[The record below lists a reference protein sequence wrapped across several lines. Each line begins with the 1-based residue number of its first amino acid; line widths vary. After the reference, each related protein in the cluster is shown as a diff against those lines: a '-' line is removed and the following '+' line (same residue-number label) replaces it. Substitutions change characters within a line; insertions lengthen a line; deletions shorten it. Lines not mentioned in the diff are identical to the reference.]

1 MTNKIFLI
9 HQGFAKILF
18 SIILIF
24 LHQNSFAQGVF
35 TSFDDRKICE
45 ENRGNWRKF
54 ASGCVDSCEARF
66 DNFALCTKAQTF
78 GCDCSENRCWHE
90 KKCVDADEYKKKY
103 DEKNKKEKEELDAL
117 RKERQEK
124 LKTDPAYANYLYN
137 LYPKPVQITAAAGA
151 VGSVDVS
158 NNNPAQNQTQPAAN
172 FNQQQIVTQPTQ
184 QIIQPVA
191 PIPALTEKPPQNIP
205 PAYMQQQNSGA
216 PINSDGKEQ
225 DLVFPVIPLP

>member
-137 LYPKPVQITAAAGA
+137 LYPKPVQIPAGGVA
-151 VGSVDVS
+151 T
-158 NNNPAQNQTQPAAN
+158 NNTNPAQNQPAATN
-172 FNQQQIVTQPTQ
+172 PNQQQIVAQPAQ
-184 QIIQPVA
+184 NQMIQPIA
-191 PIPALTEKPPQNIP
+191 PLPTPTEKTQQNIP
-205 PAYMQQQNSGA
+205 PAYMQQQNNTA
-216 PINSDGKEQ
+216 PVNSDGKEQ